1 MCERYVA
8 YHPPVTGQRGDGR
21 GDTVRPRS
29 SPNVPVDAAA
39 VFERHTGVERAAL
52 TAAFEQLAAGGVKG
66 LTIEGVAA
74 RTGIAKTTLYR
85 RWRSKEDLALAV
97 LLEMTRAATFA
108 PAGEDVRTGLI
119 SYLDAVITILRDTPH
134 GRVMQGLAS
143 DLATDP
149 QMADAFRREVV
160 ALRQANLVELLQ
172 HGVGTGQLRP
182 DVDLALVQDLLF
194 GPVYYRL
201 LFSGH
206 PLEPDLAGRIV
217 DGILPWLLAA
227 PEHR

>member
-1 MCERYVA
+1 M
-8 YHPPVTGQRGDGR
+8 
-21 GDTVRPRS
+21 
-29 SPNVPVDAAA
+29 
-39 VFERHTGVERAAL
+39 FEGYTRVEKAAL
-52 TAAFEQLAAGGVKG
+52 TAALEQLAAGGVKG

-97 LLEMTRAATFA
+97 LLEMTRAATFT
-108 PAGEDVRTGLI
+108 PAGEDVRAGLI
-119 SYLDAVITILRDTPH
+119 SYLHAVITILRETLY

-160 ALRQANLVELLQ
+160 ALRQANLAELIQ
-172 HGVGTGQLRP
+172 HPVATGQLRP
-182 DVDLALVQDLLF
+182 DVDLALMQELLF

-206 PLEPDLAGRIV
+206 PLEPDLAERIV
-217 DGILPWLLAA
+217 DSILPWLLAT
-227 PEHR
+227 PKPR